1 MQYLPHLH
9 HIYFMMTIR
18 NSIQKKSKLIERGTR
33 LALLL
38 TLAVVVMSCSSD
50 KSRFNEEANTK
61 KNDSVGNSAIQ
72 DSISKNLSLVWEM
85 TLSIK
90 DSLNGYVQY
99 DSKKKKD
106 ELERVKMLEGI
117 DRVDPEI
124 VLFQK
129 DSIVIKNNLHG
140 SNFGGIPNHNLE
152 TYFINQKDQIQQ
164 PSKWGIE
171 RCNYWGSSR
180 MVLSLDFDGIQFLLK
195 HDRETKKVTYGK
207 VIDKKDSSLCTV
219 SVDGIDLDVSVYKSY
234 FIRLYDK
241 GIVLMNTEMNDV
253 FIFDCDHPSVMQL
266 KLPHSQ
272 VYIGHFGDDKFVVY
286 DGQTYNFLIKNS
298 LGDVVGK
305 INRSLEEK
313 YTHSPQFYYSA
324 SDSILVEGHFD
335 QEKLMF
341 HLNGYKVIPTLPLFR
356 KG

>member
-18 NSIQKKSKLIERGTR
+18 NSIQKKSKLIERGGR

-72 DSISKNLSLVWEM
+72 DSISKNLSLVWEI

-99 DSKKKKD
+99 DSKKKND

-124 VLFQK
+124 VLF
-129 DSIVIKNNLHG
+129 
-140 SNFGGIPNHNLE
+140 
-152 TYFINQKDQIQQ
+152 QKDQIQQ

-195 HDRETKKVTYGK
+195 HDHETKKVTYGK

-286 DGQTYNFLIKNS
+286 DGQTYNFLIKSS

-335 QEKLMF
+335 LEKLMF